1 MKPNSISESV
11 EYCGLRL
18 NTKSKEAIFGIRTA
32 SVKATAFRVLALLTQ
47 RAGDIVTRK
56 ELLQCVWGYDFDP
69 GTKIIE
75 VQLSYLRKVLAAL
88 KCRLRL
94 KSVRGV
100 GIRLM
105 A

>member
-1 MKPNSISESV
+1 MIKSGVSECV

-18 NTKSKEAIFGIRTA
+18 NVEAKEAIFGVRSV
-32 SVKATAFRVLALLTQ
+32 SVKNTAFRILDLLAQ
-47 RAGDIVTRK
+47 RAGEVVTRK
-56 ELLQCVWGYDFDP
+56 ELLLLVWGYDFDP

-88 KCRLRL
+88 KCRLRV
-94 KSVRGV
+94 KTVRGIGV
-100 GIRLM
+100 KLL

>member
-1 MKPNSISESV
+1 MIKNGVNESV

-18 NTKSKEAIFGIRTA
+18 NAEAKEAVFGVRKVL
-32 SVKATAFRVLALLTQ
+32 VKNTAFRILALLAQ
-47 RAGDIVTRK
+47 RAGDAVTRK
-56 ELLQCVWGYDFDP
+56 ELLLWVWGYDFDP

-88 KCRLRL
+88 KCRLRV
-94 KSVRGV
+94 KTVRGV
-100 GIRLM
+100 GVKLL